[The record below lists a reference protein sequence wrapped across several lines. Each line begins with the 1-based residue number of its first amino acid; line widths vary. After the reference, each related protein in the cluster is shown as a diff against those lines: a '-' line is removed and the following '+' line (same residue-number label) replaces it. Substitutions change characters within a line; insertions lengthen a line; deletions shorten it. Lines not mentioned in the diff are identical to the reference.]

1 VKEQKYECLNLK
13 CKYIIGGL
21 NEIKTSGNDDKGNK
35 NMNNNTIKSPTPKW
49 LLALLLVFTFS
60 IIGLVINVLVGN
72 IIPFWIL
79 FVFSVI
85 FSVEKWFSYDTRK
98 HKLLGKLY
106 RLILNLGMLS
116 LLGLLIWSGI
126 KLFSHQFV
134 QSALAGSILFV
145 AEFVLFIW
153 AWRVVAKNSWRWPS
167 MKLTVFALIC
177 LFLIFAFG
185 GVQPMTSYKDTALS
199 KIRTVLADNN
209 SGVTYHV
216 NSTTLSITTTM
227 TKLITT
233 KPPQTS
239 NSLLGNIGGQINS
252 WVNGTDYN
260 SNAVDPSWNQ
270 LVTFL
275 SSDNTDQQAY
285 VYPTFVCDNF
295 AHTLQKNA
303 ELSGWKCAVVELGMT
318 GYSDPYHLGISSDAG
333 HACNA
338 FKTTDRGLVYIDVTG
353 VPAGS
358 PHPNRCVKT
367 VNVEV
372 GQQYIPVSLF
382 PESGWNNTWDSMGT
396 VTSINVKW

>member
-1 VKEQKYECLNLK
+1 
-13 CKYIIGGL
+13 
-21 NEIKTSGNDDKGNK
+21 
-35 NMNNNTIKSPTPKW
+35 MNNNTIKSPTPKW
-49 LLALLLVFTFS
+49 LLALLLVFMFS

-79 FVFSVI
+79 FGFSVI

-116 LLGLLIWSGI
+116 LLGLFIWSGT

-134 QSALAGSILFV
+134 QSALVGSILFV
-145 AEFVLFIW
+145 GEFIFFIW

-167 MKLTVFALIC
+167 MKLTVFILIC
-177 LFLIFAFG
+177 LFLVFAFA
-185 GVQPMTSYKDTALS
+185 GVKPMSSYKDTALS
-199 KIRTVLADNN
+199 KIRSVLANN
-209 SGVTYHV
+209 QSAVTHHD
-216 NSTTLSITTTM
+216 NSTTLLINTNTGVP
-227 TKLITT
+227 ITT
-233 KPPQTS
+233 KATQTA

-252 WVNGTDYN
+252 WVNGTEYN
-260 SNAVDPSWNQ
+260 PNAVDPSWSQ
-270 LVTFL
+270 LVNFL

-295 AHTLQKNA
+295 AHMLQKHTEQA
-303 ELSGWKCAVVELGMT
+303 GWKCAVVELGMI
-318 GYSDPYHLGISSDAG
+318 GYTDFYNYGIASDAG

-338 FKTTDRGLVYIDVTG
+338 FNTTDKGLVYIDVTG
-353 VPAGS
+353 MPTGY

-367 VNVEV
+367 VNVQV

-382 PESGWNNTWDSMGT
+382 PEYGWNNTWDSMGM
-396 VTSINVKW
+396 VTSINVGW